1 MCVPIYNQNR
11 PRENCKMA
19 TERKKKPQSRQKC
32 TRGDT
37 VCKLKKVHLV
47 FIISL
52 DEQQTVVMGTDSTS
66 QIMHY
71 LFIPVFILKSAWGLS
86 GLESVVFSSCPFH
99 HFFRDYFAQLCGLC
113 SPGLL
118 SCLQLPWLWKGFGM
132 QDLGWRFWDA
142 GLGLQVWDAQFGAA
156 GFLIKVLDAGLRCRS
171 GMQVW
176 GCRVWD
182 AGFGKQVWGSRFF
195 N

>member
-99 HFFRDYFAQLCGLC
+99 LFLGITLHSCVGSVHQDCSAVYS
-113 SPGLL
+113 SPG
-118 SCLQLPWLWKGFGM
+118 SE
-132 QDLGWRFWDA
+132 
-142 GLGLQVWDAQFGAA
+142 
-156 GFLIKVLDAGLRCRS
+156 KVLGCRIWDGGF

-176 GCRVWD
+176 GCR
-182 AGFGKQVWGSRFF
+182 FGMHSLGLQVF
-195 N
+195 